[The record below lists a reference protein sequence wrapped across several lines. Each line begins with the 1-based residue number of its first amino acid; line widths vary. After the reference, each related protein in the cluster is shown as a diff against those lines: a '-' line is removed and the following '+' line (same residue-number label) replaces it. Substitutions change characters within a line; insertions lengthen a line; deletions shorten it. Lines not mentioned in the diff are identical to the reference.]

1 MPREGEFSPLRA
13 RGKRMQ
19 WRAMNVHVLPAG
31 PLETNAYLLTSPER
45 GEAVLIDAPL
55 DVWPEVR
62 DLLAEEKCTLKELW
76 LTHGHFDHMEGAAE
90 VLKATG
96 AMVRAHPADREMFET
111 PERMRWFIEMFL
123 PNHPLIEPV
132 KTDVW
137 LKDGDRFEA
146 LGGPVEV
153 RHVPGHAAGN
163 VAFVLPTLG
172 AAFVGDSLF
181 AGAVG
186 RTDLPGGSF
195 ETLANSIREQ
205 LYSLPETT
213 TVFPGHGPRTT
224 VGAEKRGNPYVNA

>member
-1 MPREGEFSPLRA
+1 
-13 RGKRMQ
+13 MQ

-31 PLETNAYLLTSPER
+31 PLQTNAYLLTAADR

-55 DVWPEVR
+55 GVWAEVQP
-62 DLLAEEKCTLKELW
+62 LLVKEGCTLKELW
-76 LTHGHFDHMEGAAE
+76 LTHGHFDHMDGAAE
-90 VLKATG
+90 VVAATG
-96 AMVRAHPADREMFET
+96 AKVRAHPADREMFET

-123 PNHPLIEPV
+123 PEHPLIKPV
-132 KTDVW
+132 QTDVW
-137 LKDGDRFEA
+137 LKDDDRFEV
-146 LGGPVEV
+146 LGVPVEV

-195 ETLANSIREQ
+195 ETLAKSIREQ
-205 LYSLPETT
+205 LYTLPEKTAI
-213 TVFPGHGPRTT
+213 FPGHGPQTT
-224 VGAEKRGNPYVNA
+224 VGAEKRGNPYVTA